1 MKKELM
7 NSVTRTLNRA
17 NLKLKKHS
25 PEILMGVGIVGI
37 VTSTVLACKA
47 TLKINDI
54 LEETK
59 ENLDKIH
66 DGVEKE
72 KHTKDGELYTAEIAK
87 KDITIVYAQTG
98 LKFVKLYAPAVI
110 IGALSITGILTSH
123 KVLRQRNAALAAA
136 YIAVDKGFKEY
147 RGRVV
152 ERFGKDLDRE
162 LRYNIKAQEV
172 QETVVDENGEE
183 KQVTKTVDSV
193 DPNSISEFARFYDDG
208 NLGWDKNPEV
218 SLFFLKQQQSWA
230 NKMLKERGHIFLNE
244 VYDMLG
250 IKRTKA
256 GNVVGWIYDEK
267 NPIGDNFV
275 DFGLYDQDRPKV
287 RDFVNGRERVIL
299 LEFNVD
305 GPILDLIQ

>member
-1 MKKELM
+1 MKSEIL
-7 NSVTRTLNRA
+7 NSVTRTLNRT

-59 ENLDKIH
+59 ETLDKIH
-66 DGVEKE
+66 AGVEQE
-72 KHTKDGELYTAEIAK
+72 KHTSDGELYTAEIAK
-87 KDITIVYAQTG
+87 KDMAIVYAQTG
-98 LKFVKLYAPAVI
+98 LKFAKLYAPAVI
-110 IGALSITGILTSH
+110 IGALSITGIVTSH

-136 YIAVDKGFKEY
+136 YIAIDKGFKDY

-172 QETVVDENGEE
+172 EETVIDENGEE
-183 KQVTKTVDSV
+183 KTVKKTVNAV
-193 DPNSISEFARFYDDG
+193 DPNAISDFARFFDDG
-208 NLGWDKNPEV
+208 NLGWDKNPEI

-230 NKMLKERGHIFLNE
+230 NKMLKERGHLFLNE

-250 IKRTKA
+250 IKRTTA
-256 GNVVGWIYDEK
+256 GNIVGWIYDEK

-275 DFGLYDQDRPKV
+275 DFGLYDQDNPKV

-305 GPILDLIQ
+305 GPILNLIQ